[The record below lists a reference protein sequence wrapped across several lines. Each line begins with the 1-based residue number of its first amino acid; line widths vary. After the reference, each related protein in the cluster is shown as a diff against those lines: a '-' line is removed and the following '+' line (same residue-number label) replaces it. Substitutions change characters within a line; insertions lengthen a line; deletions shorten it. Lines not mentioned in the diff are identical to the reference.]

1 MKATVIICI
10 VFFVMAVIVAV
21 WFVAELLK
29 KEDHESTHP
38 SN

>member
-10 VFFVMAVIVAV
+10 VFFIMAVIVAA

-29 KEDHESTHP
+29 KEDHDRNHS
-38 SN
+38 